1 MKRIKLLILLLA
13 IVAST
18 ASAWAQET
26 SGTCGDNLTWKY
38 NAGTL
43 TLSGTGAM
51 YDYGSYSSYFNEFS
65 GAAPWMEHYWDKILI
80 VIINEGVTQIGNYAF
95 YHCERL
101 ASVSLPSSLTSIGG
115 SAFSAC
121 RNLPT
126 INFPEGLTSIGK
138 SAFSICL
145 NLPTINLPEG
155 LKSIGEGAFA
165 ECRALT
171 SLVLPASLESL
182 GNFAFQMCDSLT
194 SVELPASL
202 KNIGNYVFQNSKKIS
217 DITVHWTSLEG
228 VSVGNNIFNS
238 HPNPGS
244 ITLHIPAGTKS
255 IYENADPWKDLK
267 IVEEEQGIE
276 EIRTNPAVNGR
287 KVIYNGQVY
296 ILQEGKSYTLTGTE
310 VR

>member
-26 SGTCGDNLTWKY
+26 SGTCGDNLTWEY

-51 YDYGSYSSYFNEFS
+51 YDYDVYNSYNNDFS
-65 GAAPWMEHYWDKILI
+65 RAAPWMEHYLNQIQSVVVD
-80 VIINEGVTQIGNYAF
+80 EGVTQIGNYAF
-95 YHCERL
+95 YQCKL
-101 ASVSLPSSLTSIGG
+101 LTSVSLLSSLTSIGEA
-115 SAFSAC
+115 AFSTC
-121 RNLPT
+121 LNLPT
-126 INFPEGLTSIGK
+126 INFPE
-138 SAFSICL
+138 
-145 NLPTINLPEG
+145 N
-155 LKSIGEGAFA
+155 LKSIGEFAFE
-165 ECRALT
+165 ECNALT

-182 GNFAFQMCDSLT
+182 GRFAFEMCKNLT

-228 VSVGNNIFNS
+228 VSVGYNIFNS

-244 ITLHIPAGTKS
+244 ITLHVPTGTKS
-255 IYENADPWKDLK
+255 IYENADPWKDLQ

-296 ILQEGKSYTLTGTE
+296 ILQEGKSYILTGTE
-310 VR
+310 IK

>member
-13 IVAST
+13 MVAST
-18 ASAWAQET
+18 AFAWAQET
-26 SGTCGDNLTWKY
+26 SGTCGDNLTWEY

-51 YDYGSYSSYFNEFS
+51 YDYHDYSSYFNDFS
-65 GAAPWMEHYWDKILI
+65 RAAPWMEHYWNQIRTVVVD
-80 VIINEGVTQIGNYAF
+80 EGVTQIGNYAF
-95 YHCERL
+95 YTCENL
-101 ASVSLPSSLTSIGG
+101 VSVSLPSSLTSIGEY
-115 SAFSAC
+115 AFCAC
-121 RNLPT
+121 LHLPT
-126 INFPEGLTSIGK
+126 INFPEGL
-138 SAFSICL
+138 
-145 NLPTINLPEG
+145 
-155 LKSIGEGAFA
+155 KSIGEIAFD
-165 ECRALT
+165 ECNALT
-171 SLVLPASLESL
+171 TVVLPASLESL
-182 GNFAFQMCDSLT
+182 GRFAFQACENLT

-244 ITLHIPAGTKS
+244 ITLHIPTGTKS

-310 VR
+310 IK